1 MVFKVG
7 DLLRILDKEYSFF
20 LQEDWDNTGFQ
31 FGNYDDPVKGIL
43 LSLDITIDAI
53 KFAIENKLN
62 CIITHHPLFFE
73 KIKFLDSKSDSYRK
87 IELLI
92 KNKINVISIHTPLD
106 LHSNGVN
113 KVLADKCFLQN
124 ERQVFVE
131 YKNGLG
137 YGIFANIDLI
147 SCKDYIEK
155 IKENFIQPIVF
166 YGDIEKNI
174 YKVAVLGDSG
184 AFSINH
190 AISKNV
196 DILISSDFKYHDVQY
211 ALENNINI
219 IDLGHYESEVIVLE
233 SLLEFL
239 KSKNI
244 NLKISIYN
252 NNIFK
257 RNIF

>member
-137 YGIFANIDLI
+137 YGIFANI
-147 SCKDYIEK
+147 
-155 IKENFIQPIVF
+155 
-166 YGDIEKNI
+166 
-174 YKVAVLGDSG
+174 
-184 AFSINH
+184 
-190 AISKNV
+190 V

>member
-92 KNKINVISIHTPLD
+92 KNKINVISTR
-106 LHSNGVN
+106 
-113 KVLADKCFLQN
+113 FT
-124 ERQVFVE
+124 
-131 YKNGLG
+131 
-137 YGIFANIDLI
+137 
-147 SCKDYIEK
+147 
-155 IKENFIQPIVF
+155 
-166 YGDIEKNI
+166 
-174 YKVAVLGDSG
+174 
-184 AFSINH
+184 
-190 AISKNV
+190 
-196 DILISSDFKYHDVQY
+196 FKWC
-211 ALENNINI
+211 
-219 IDLGHYESEVIVLE
+219 
-233 SLLEFL
+233 
-239 KSKNI
+239 
-244 NLKISIYN
+244 
-252 NNIFK
+252 
-257 RNIF
+257 